1 MSQLHRT
8 SRWRAAALALS
19 IALVPALGACSSDS
33 GLNPNK
39 ISVNGGDAEDTNEHE
54 VLVRSHATEA
64 EVAVGQRLVID
75 FGVYN
80 PTVGDDYEV
89 AQEPDATILANFQSE
104 SEYLGE
110 KDEDGAPSTLR
121 YTADAIA
128 PGTTELKIDYY
139 YRGDKSNKSPD
150 MHMTVHVVEP

>member
-1 MSQLHRT
+1 MPQSHRT
-8 SRWRAAALALS
+8 FLCRAAALALS

-33 GLNPNK
+33 GLDPNK
-39 ISVNGGDAEDTNEHE
+39 ISLNGDEGEDTSENA
-54 VLVRSHATEA
+54 VLVRSHATET
-64 EVAVGQRLVID
+64 ELAVGQRLVID

-80 PTVGDDYEV
+80 PTVGDNYAL

-128 PGTTELKIDYY
+128 PGTTELRLDYY
-139 YRGDKSNKSPD
+139 YRGDKSDRFPD
-150 MHMTVHVVEP
+150 VHMIVHVVEP

>member
-1 MSQLHRT
+1 MSQVHRT

-33 GLNPNK
+33 GLDPNK
-39 ISVNGGDAEDTNEHE
+39 ISVNGGDADDTNENE

-80 PTVGDDYEV
+80 PTVGDDYEI
-89 AQEPDATILANFQSE
+89 AEEPDATILANVRSAA
-104 SEYLGE
+104 EYLGE
-110 KDEDGAPSTLR
+110 KDEDGAAATLR

-128 PGTTELKIDYY
+128 PRTTELTIDYD

-150 MHMTVHVVEP
+150 MHITVH

>member
-8 SRWRAAALALS
+8 SRWGAAPLSLS
-19 IALVPALGACSSDS
+19 IALVPAFGACSSDS
-33 GLNPNK
+33 GLTPNK
-39 ISVNGGDAEDTNEHE
+39 IRGNGGHTEDSTEHQ
-54 VLVRSHATEA
+54 VLVRSDATKA
-64 EVAVGQRLVID
+64 EVAVDQRLVID
-75 FGVYN
+75 FGVDN

-150 MHMTVHVVEP
+150 VHMTVHVVEP